1 MTNPF
6 GRNLHHIWSPR
17 DFSCWRGAGQK
28 LAVLLP
34 LFLFASSGFSQG
46 VTRNASQTGF
56 FDLVITVVSIV
67 IPALL
72 AAGVVLGIYAWLRRN
87 RGNLSR
93 RFRRNESTEY
103 YDQILHD
110 RIPLLTP
117 KADVNLTEDRAV
129 EQVIPLETETDSLTL
144 ESSALMA
151 LEQSLRLR
159 EEGHILQYFEFIA
172 MTTKRYISEKYQMKI
187 GDTGQIL
194 GNLPQNLTD
203 SVADHVGEILRTCDM
218 VQFSRHRPSRA
229 ETESDTSDG
238 KGIFRKP
245 NLRST
250 HQRRGTGRL
259 TFLCMRRHKF
269 VQK

>member
-17 DFSCWRGAGQK
+17 DFSCWKGAGQK
-28 LAVLLP
+28 LAVMLP

-103 YDQILHD
+103 DQMLHD

-117 KADVNLTEDRAV
+117 EADVNLTEDRAV
-129 EQVIPLETETDSLTL
+129 DQVIPLETETDSLTL
-144 ESSALMA
+144 ESSALRA

-172 MTTKRYISEKYQMKI
+172 MTTKRYISEKYEMKI

-229 ETESDTSDG
+229 ELNRIHQTAKEFFESQTSAAPTKDET
-238 KGIFRKP
+238 RDD
-245 NLRST
+245 
-250 HQRRGTGRL
+250 
-259 TFLCMRRHKF
+259 
-269 VQK
+269 